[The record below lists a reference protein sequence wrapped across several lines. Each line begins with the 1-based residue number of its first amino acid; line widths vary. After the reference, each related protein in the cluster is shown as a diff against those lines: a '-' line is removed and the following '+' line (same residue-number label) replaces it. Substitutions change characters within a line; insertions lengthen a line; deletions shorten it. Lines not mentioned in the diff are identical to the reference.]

1 MSDTDKKILE
11 AVIKLKDE
19 MTKPIQKVQKSL
31 KDLEKRSKIVN
42 KTMSSLRKIMNSP
55 LMLKLKDKAS
65 PALQKAKKLIDRIK
79 KSKIILAVKDKASP
93 ILGKVKG
100 KAKEIAGKTWKAI
113 VAVKDKASAVLSKIK
128 AGLAVLAA
136 GITIGIKAALDT
148 TEASKEYNRN
158 QAVIAGA
165 ATQGGY
171 NTKDLKAM
179 RRTMYGYTGDDMMA
193 TNAVSNLTGMGLSV
207 KEMQKT
213 LESATAVWTK
223 YGDSIPIEGLT
234 ESINETAQ
242 VSKVTGNLAD
252 ALNWAGVSEDDFNAK
267 LEKTKTV
274 QERTKLI
281 NDTLMQSYGKSK
293 QIYDENTKA
302 MRAYNESQDAV
313 AEKQAQL
320 GQTLAPVNTM
330 INNVKVSL
338 MNGLMPIIQQ
348 FTPQLLEFGEK
359 VKSAF
364 ETFRKSE
371 EANNL
376 LQLFKTVFETVWN
389 AAKAVIDAV
398 SPIIKDIFIWIADH
412 AEEIK
417 GIVQKLGKIW
427 NDVWSAAGPLL
438 QGAWAILKPILS
450 SFLDALDSV
459 LWVVEKVSG
468 AISTLVQ
475 GFKNL
480 ASAWRN
486 GDVQNALSNS
496 NAANGNNTYQ
506 STLGQPRAMGQRV
519 IPYDNFPIRA
529 HQGEM
534 LLSARDARQYK
545 KNQDKPQISI
555 TMNGTII
562 RENADIEKV
571 ASALVRKINEQR
583 IVIG

>member
-65 PALQKAKKLIDRIK
+65 P
-79 KSKIILAVKDKASP
+79 

-113 VAVKDKASAVLSKIK
+113 VAVKDKASAVLGKIK

-207 KEMQKT
+207 KDIQKT
-213 LESATAVWTK
+213 LDAATAVWTK

-242 VSKVTGNLAD
+242 ASKVTGNLAD
-252 ALNWAGVSEDDFNAK
+252 ALNWAGVSEDNFNKK
-267 LEKTKTV
+267 LENTKTV

-376 LQLFKTVFETVWN
+376 LQLFRTVFETVWN

-412 AEEIK
+412 ADEIK

-438 QGAWAILKPILS
+438 QGAWTILKPILS

-496 NAANGNNTYQ
+496 NAGNGNNTYQ
-506 STLGQPRAMGQRV
+506 ATLGQPRAMGQRV

-545 KNQDKPQISI
+545 QGKSFSPQVYI

-583 IVIG
+583 IVTG